1 MTAIDRII
9 TARNAVLAASAR
21 YDVAAAA
28 ASAMVALTDKS
39 SAEDGDAWDD
49 AMTATGAW
57 AAADGRRRAEDALI
71 AAGREWFASKL
82 TGADAA
88 SVDSACTSAVASGR
102 AFSSKAR
109 TGLLGLL
116 MKFNAAAEPGA
127 SARCLLST
135 RPTT

>member
-1 MTAIDRII
+1 MPAIDRII

-28 ASAMVALTDKS
+28 ASAMVTLTDKS

-57 AAADGRRRAEDALI
+57 AAADDRRRAEDALI

-88 SVDSACTSAVASGR
+88 NVDAACTSALASGR

-116 MKFNAAAEPGA
+116 MKLNAAAEPGA
-127 SARCLLST
+127 SVRCLLVS
-135 RPTT
+135 

>member
-9 TARNAVLAASAR
+9 TARNAILTASAR
-21 YDVAAAA
+21 YDVAAAE
-28 ASAMVALTDKS
+28 ASAMVVLTADS

-57 AAADGRRRAEDALI
+57 AAADDRRRAEDALI

-88 SVDSACTSAVASGR
+88 SVDAVCASALASGR
-102 AFSSKAR
+102 AFSSRAR

-116 MKFNAAAEPGA
+116 MKFNAAAESGA
-127 SARCLLST
+127 SVRCLLT
-135 RPTT
+135 ALKAI

>member
-1 MTAIDRII
+1 MNAIDRII

-21 YDVAAAA
+21 YDVAAAQ
-28 ASAMVALTDKS
+28 ALDAVGPQGDG

-49 AMTATGAW
+49 VMTATGAW
-57 AAADGRRRAEDALI
+57 AAADDRRRAEDALI

-88 SVDSACTSAVASGR
+88 NVDAACASALASGR

-127 SARCLLST
+127 SVRCLLST

>member
-1 MTAIDRII
+1 MNAIDRII

-21 YDVAAAA
+21 YDVAAAK
-28 ASAMVALTDKS
+28 ASAMVTLTDDS
-39 SAEDGDAWDD
+39 SADDGDAWDD

-57 AAADGRRRAEDALI
+57 AAADDRRRAEDALI
-71 AAGREWFASKL
+71 AAGRAWFSSKL

-88 SVDSACTSAVASGR
+88 NVDAACASALGFGR

-116 MKFNAAAEPGA
+116 MRFDAASEPGA
-127 SARCLLST
+127 SVRCLLVA
-135 RPTT
+135 